1 MHRKVDAWSIE
12 HIFARN
18 QKDLDEKELA
28 EWLGEDDSE
37 SAFNEYRTE
46 CDKGKGDDWLSKKL
60 GSRYP
65 STEDNSVKNLAL
77 LPKNANSS
85 LNNKLFE
92 GKREAVSKWACDSW
106 AYYWAPPVTEA
117 VFMKSLPG
125 LKMTLPYWSEE
136 DKDSYIKSMS
146 MNIASFIDALKNPV
160 RL

>member
-1 MHRKVDAWSIE
+1 MFDE
-12 HIFARN
+12 D
-18 QKDLDEKELA
+18 QKKCNEGKEKA
-28 EWLGEDDSE
+28 
-37 SAFNEYRTE
+37 
-46 CDKGKGDDWLSKKL
+46 DDWLANKL
-60 GSRYP
+60 DSRYP
-65 STEDNSVKNLAL
+65 STTEDNSVKNLAL
-77 LPKNANSS
+77 LPQNANSS

-106 AYYWAPPVTEA
+106 TDYWAPPVTEA

-125 LKMTLPYWSEE
+125 LKMTLPYWSKE